1 MRRTAVF
8 RGAARSATG
17 RAPGLN
23 PPRRRIIFAGV
34 AGAAALAAARWLQPA
49 VATSNIGDAPG
60 LSADGG
66 NVMRALIPAFLD
78 GALPAADDARRAA
91 IDATVGAVAEAI
103 RGLPP
108 IARGELSALF
118 ALLAFAPV
126 RVGFAGIDGAWR
138 AASVTDANAFL
149 QRLRTSRW
157 SQKRAIY
164 DALHQLTFAA
174 WYANPRAWA
183 AIGYPGPPRLT

>member
-1 MRRTAVF
+1 
-8 RGAARSATG
+8 
-17 RAPGLN
+17 
-23 PPRRRIIFAGV
+23 
-34 AGAAALAAARWLQPA
+34 
-49 VATSNIGDAPG
+49 
-60 LSADGG
+60 
-66 NVMRALIPAFLD
+66 MRALIPAFLD